1 MGTQEIEPVMVMPDV
16 GLNEVAARDMAI
28 YLYTLRQ

>member
-1 MGTQEIEPVMVMPDV
+1 MGTQEIEPVTAMPDV
-16 GLNEVAARDMAI
+16 GVNEVAARDMAV